1 MIDATEGVS
10 EQDTKI
16 AGYAHENGKGII
28 IAVNKWDLVEKETN
42 THLKFEKKYKEIS

>member
-28 IAVNKWDLVEKETN
+28 IAVNKWGFSRKGNQYSFKV
-42 THLKFEKKYKEIS
+42 